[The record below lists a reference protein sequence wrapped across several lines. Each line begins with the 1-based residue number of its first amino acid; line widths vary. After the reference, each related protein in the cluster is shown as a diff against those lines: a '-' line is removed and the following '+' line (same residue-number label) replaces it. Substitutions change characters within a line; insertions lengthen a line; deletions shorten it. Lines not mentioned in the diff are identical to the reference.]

1 LRYRRRDVKSLKV
14 HRVDSPDGEIHLV
27 IEETRAFEDS
37 ECFADVAEI
46 KKVTREEAPKPLVL
60 LRKD

>member
-1 LRYRRRDVKSLKV
+1 MKRLKV

-27 IEETRAFEDS
+27 IEEIRAFEDS

-46 KKVTREEAPKPLVL
+46 KKVSREEASKPLVL
-60 LRKD
+60 LRKE

>member
-1 LRYRRRDVKSLKV
+1 MKSLKV

-37 ECFADVAEI
+37 ECFADVAGI
-46 KKVTREEAPKPLVL
+46 KKVSREEASKPLLL
-60 LRKD
+60 LREE